1 MLYPKAHARPLL
13 SSTGSKYDQQ
23 GGTSSVLCLNSSPR
37 NPAQYDDRANG
48 HTYIYAAELQ
58 TSSSPDGAIRRKH
71 DYEVSKTQM

>member
-1 MLYPKAHARPLL
+1 M
-13 SSTGSKYDQQ
+13 
-23 GGTSSVLCLNSSPR
+23 LCLNSSPR